1 MKVDS
6 KQMLLYGVTDSSWL
20 HGRTLYELVEEAL
33 IGGAT
38 MIQYREKKRGKEE
51 QIAEAKSILELCH
64 RYQVPFIMN
73 DDVEL
78 AKEIDADGVHVG
90 AKDMSPKDARAIL
103 GEDKIIGVSAR
114 TVEDAL
120 RAEQDG
126 ADYIGSGAVFTTG
139 TKKDAKP
146 LDKEVLRDICT
157 SVQIPVVAIGGI
169 SKENVLQLKNT
180 KISGIA
186 VVSALFA
193 AENVKQEAEE
203 LKQLMNQIKNEVKE

>member
-20 HGRTLYELVEEAL
+20 HGRNLYELVEEAL

-38 MIQYREKKRGKEE
+38 MIQYREKKRGREE
-51 QIAEAKSILELCH
+51 QIAEAKSILELCR

-78 AKEIDADGVHVG
+78 AKEIGADGVHVG

-120 RAEQDG
+120 RAAQDG